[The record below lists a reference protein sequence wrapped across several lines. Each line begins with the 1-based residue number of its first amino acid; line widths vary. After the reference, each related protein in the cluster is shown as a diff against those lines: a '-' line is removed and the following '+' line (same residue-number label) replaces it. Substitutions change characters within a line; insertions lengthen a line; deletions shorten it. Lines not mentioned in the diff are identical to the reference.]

1 MASFARALPSS
12 AYSTGPHKETAGVT
26 TELETEEARLALN
39 DAEAYLRLAKA
50 MKEAGMSSVS
60 ADYLRKLARQL
71 RQENE

>member
-1 MASFARALPSS
+1 M
-12 AYSTGPHKETAGVT
+12 T

-60 ADYLRKLARQL
+60 ADYLRNLARQL
-71 RQENE
+71 RRENE